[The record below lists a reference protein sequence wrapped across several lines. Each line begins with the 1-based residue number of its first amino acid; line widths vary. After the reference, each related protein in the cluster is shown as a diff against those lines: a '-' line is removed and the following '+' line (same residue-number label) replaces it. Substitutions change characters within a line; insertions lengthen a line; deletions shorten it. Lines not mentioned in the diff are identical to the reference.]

1 MKEKQLKKRG
11 KKKTETWSRS
21 NLQFP
26 QSINTIPTFGKE
38 TTRSGKKNGE
48 ARMWKATL
56 SASAPALPEGC
67 IAHVLAFTTLRNAC
81 RMPAVLS
88 VFLLA
93 SESGVV
99 WERFLPSDYPNILGR
114 SLESSSQLDFSSSLD
129 LRGQKGKMHDILQWY

>member
-1 MKEKQLKKRG
+1 
-11 KKKTETWSRS
+11 
-21 NLQFP
+21 
-26 QSINTIPTFGKE
+26 
-38 TTRSGKKNGE
+38 
-48 ARMWKATL
+48 MWKATL
-56 SASAPALPEGC
+56 SAPAPALPEGC

-129 LRGQKGKMHDILQWY
+129 LRGQKDYDNFHRPGCPKIMRHR

>member
-1 MKEKQLKKRG
+1 
-11 KKKTETWSRS
+11 
-21 NLQFP
+21 
-26 QSINTIPTFGKE
+26 
-38 TTRSGKKNGE
+38 
-48 ARMWKATL
+48 MWKATL
-56 SASAPALPEGC
+56 SAPAPALPEGC

-129 LRGQKGKMHDILQWY
+129 LRGQKAFMGIIKGCSKDLEDDDKVDEIFEDFDINVSVSPIFPPGVEENKNLEIFVIC